1 MRLSRINFNTAII
14 QFTSLWFIFMCWESW
29 YYELLRW
36 KHSVCVFW
44 KCWRHSEKTRGARKN
59 CFWAVLKKILKVSND
74 KCHLVSSINERFL
87 INIIYEVI
95 KHSNDK
101 KLLRVDLNN
110 RLGFDTHVINICNRV
125 SKKLYALARISH
137 FMSIHKQRI
146 TMKASEKPP
155 E

>member
-1 MRLSRINFNTAII
+1 MN
-14 QFTSLWFIFMCWESW
+14 
-29 YYELLRW
+29 
-36 KHSVCVFW
+36 
-44 KCWRHSEKTRGARKN
+44 
-59 CFWAVLKKILKVSND
+59 
-74 KCHLVSSINERFL
+74 
-87 INIIYEVI
+87 EVI

-110 RLGFDTHVINICNRV
+110 RLGFDTQAINICNRV

>member
-1 MRLSRINFNTAII
+1 MN
-14 QFTSLWFIFMCWESW
+14 
-29 YYELLRW
+29 
-36 KHSVCVFW
+36 
-44 KCWRHSEKTRGARKN
+44 
-59 CFWAVLKKILKVSND
+59 
-74 KCHLVSSINERFL
+74 
-87 INIIYEVI
+87 EVI

-110 RLGFDTHVINICNRV
+110 RLGFDTHAINICNRA

>member
-1 MRLSRINFNTAII
+1 MN
-14 QFTSLWFIFMCWESW
+14 
-29 YYELLRW
+29 
-36 KHSVCVFW
+36 
-44 KCWRHSEKTRGARKN
+44 
-59 CFWAVLKKILKVSND
+59 
-74 KCHLVSSINERFL
+74 
-87 INIIYEVI
+87 EVI

-110 RLGFDTHVINICNRV
+110 RLGFDLGCKYLLHEYQNLVDLNNRLGFDTHAINICNRV

>member
-1 MRLSRINFNTAII
+1 M
-14 QFTSLWFIFMCWESW
+14 
-29 YYELLRW
+29 
-36 KHSVCVFW
+36 
-44 KCWRHSEKTRGARKN
+44 
-59 CFWAVLKKILKVSND
+59 SND

-87 INIIYEVI
+87 INIMNEVI

-110 RLGFDTHVINICNRV
+110 RLGFDTHVINICDRV